1 MPALAASLIG
11 AVRVH
16 LYGVRDAPCGGP
28 PESPEAREVAQ
39 RLVKQTQELAD
50 HADVLMRELESR
62 SVRFAKPPYGS
73 RRGPGTSR
81 VCPNDPRRSA
91 RRTAVRN
98 RSCRVCQKPPRRP
111 PAASPRWP
119 FASVSAS
126 RRDRRVRG
134 HRPTV
139 HDYGRED
146 RQRSRQAS
154 RVRRHDDPDIRR
166 AERVNVERAIGE
178 EDKG

>member
-1 MPALAASLIG
+1 VPALAASLIG

-111 PAASPRWP
+111 PAASPMALRVGDRLDDETGASADRTRLRAGRP
-119 FASVSAS
+119 PTFASSESSPTS
-126 RRDRRVRG
+126 R
-134 HRPTV
+134 
-139 HDYGRED
+139 
-146 RQRSRQAS
+146 
-154 RVRRHDDPDIRR
+154 
-166 AERVNVERAIGE
+166 
-178 EDKG
+178 